1 MILERLNM
9 NNFKVTIPT
18 DSQINMIKQ
27 LINSPYGDIGYDL
40 SLINALMQILC
51 VAGCFE
57 YDEFSHSVRYR
68 LDKHS

>member
-1 MILERLNM
+1 M

-18 DSQINMIKQ
+18 DSQINMVKQ
-27 LINSPYGDIGYDL
+27 LINRSAGDIENDL
-40 SLINALMQILC
+40 SLVNTLMQILC

>member
-1 MILERLNM
+1 M

-18 DSQINMIKQ
+18 DSQINMIKL
-27 LINSPYGDIGYDL
+27 LINSPHGNIKNDL
-40 SLINALMQILC
+40 PLVNALMKVLC

-57 YDEFSHSVRYR
+57 YDEFSHSVKYK

>member
-1 MILERLNM
+1 M

-18 DSQINMIKQ
+18 DNQINMIKQ
-27 LINSPYGDIGYDL
+27 LIERPKGIIANDL
-40 SLINALMQILC
+40 PIVNTLMQILC

-57 YDEFSHSVRYR
+57 YDEFTHSVEYR

>member
-1 MILERLNM
+1 M
-9 NNFKVTIPT
+9 NKFKVTIPT

-27 LINSPYGDIGYDL
+27 LINRSAGNIENDL
-40 SLINALMQILC
+40 PLVNTLMQILC
-51 VAGCFE
+51 VAGRFE

>member
-1 MILERLNM
+1 MSNI
-9 NNFKVTIPT
+9 KVTIPT

-27 LINSPYGDIGYDL
+27 LINRPTGIIANDL
-40 SLINALMQILC
+40 PIVNTLMQILC

-68 LDKHS
+68 LNKHS